1 LKKRK
6 ATVLGVPLELG
17 ASKQGAAGGPA
28 AIRRAG
34 VLKILQDLGL
44 AVEDL
49 GDLKVPKAEKPRANS
64 KLKHGKEILE
74 VCKELEKKTFAAARS
89 GAVPITLGG
98 DHSLGVGSVSGV
110 SRAYKET
117 ENKSIGLI
125 WVDAH
130 ADINT
135 PETSPSGNVH
145 GMPVAHILGLG
156 DKSFARIGG
165 YAPKVNPRNVCL
177 IGTRD
182 VDKAEAV
189 VLRKSGIRVFSMQE
203 IDRFGMG
210 ACVEQAIDIASD
222 ATAGFHVSF
231 DIDVVDPGAAP
242 GTGTLKRGG
251 LTYREAHL
259 LMELAADSERL
270 LGLDLV
276 EVNPLED
283 VQNATAVIAAE
294 LIGSALGKSIY

>member
-1 LKKRK
+1 LKRR
-6 ATVLGVPLELG
+6 ATVIGVPLDLG
-17 ASKQGAAGGPA
+17 ASKQGASGGPA

-34 VLKILQDLGL
+34 LLTLLEELGL
-44 AVEDL
+44 DVEDQ
-49 GDLKVPKAEKPRANS
+49 GDLAIPKPAAPRPGTKLRHGAAILKV
-64 KLKHGKEILE
+64 
-74 VCKELEKKTFAAARS
+74 CQELEKRAHDAAKAGRT
-89 GAVPITLGG
+89 PITIGG

-110 SRAYKET
+110 SRAWRDQGK
-117 ENKSIGLI
+117 NIGLI

-135 PETSPSGNVH
+135 PESSPSGNVH

-156 DKSFARIGG
+156 DRGFARLGG
-165 YAPKVNPRNVCL
+165 YSPKVQPRNTCL

-182 VDKAEAV
+182 VDQAEAV
-189 VLRKSGIRVFSMQE
+189 NLRKSGIRVFSMQE

-222 ATAGFHVSF
+222 ATAGFHLSF

-242 GTGTLKRGG
+242 GTGTIKRGG

-270 LGLDLV
+270 LGLDVV

-283 VQNATAVIAAE
+283 VQNATAVIASE
-294 LIGSALGKSIY
+294 LIASAMGKNIY

>member
-1 LKKRK
+1 M
-6 ATVLGVPLELG
+6 PLEYG
-17 ASKQGAAGGPA
+17 ASKQGASGGPA

-34 VLKILQDLGL
+34 VLKALEDLGV
-44 AVEDL
+44 AVEDT
-49 GDLKVPKAEKPRANS
+49 GDIAVPKSSPPRPNA
-64 KLKHGKEILE
+64 KLKHGPAILK
-74 VCKELEKKTFAAARS
+74 VCDELQKRVHAAVKNGS
-89 GAVPITLGG
+89 TPITLGG
-98 DHSLGVGSVSGV
+98 DHSLGVGSVTGV
-110 SRAYKET
+110 SRAYRE
-117 ENKSIGLI
+117 EGRNIGLI

-156 DKSFARIGG
+156 DKSFARLGG
-165 YAPKVNPRNVCL
+165 YAPKVQARNVCL

-189 VLRKSGIRVFSMQE
+189 NLRKSGVRVFSMQE

-210 ACVEQAIDIASD
+210 ACVEQAIDIAND
-222 ATAGFHVSF
+222 ATAGFHLSF
-231 DIDVVDPGAAP
+231 DIDAVDPGNAP
-242 GTGTLKRGG
+242 GTGTIKRGG

-270 LGLDLV
+270 LGVDLV

-283 VQNATAVIAAE
+283 VQNATAVIASE
-294 LIGSALGKSIY
+294 LIASALGKSIY

>member
-1 LKKRK
+1 MKRR
-6 ATVLGVPLELG
+6 ATVIGVPLDLG
-17 ASKQGAAGGPA
+17 ASKQGASGGPA

-34 VLKILQDLGL
+34 VLKALEDLGI
-44 AVEDL
+44 AVEDT
-49 GDLKVPKAEKPRANS
+49 GDLVVPKARPITGKP
-64 KLKHGKEILE
+64 KLRHGSTILK
-74 VCKELEKKTFAAARS
+74 VCKDLAERTYQAVKDS
-89 GAVPITLGG
+89 SVPITLGG

-110 SRAYKET
+110 SDAYREESK
-117 ENKSIGLI
+117 NIGLI

-145 GMPVAHILGLG
+145 GMPVAHILGMG
-156 DKSFARIGG
+156 DRDFARLRGFH
-165 YAPKVNPRNVCL
+165 PKVQPRNVCL

-182 VDKAEAV
+182 VDKAEAIN
-189 VLRKSGIRVFSMQE
+189 LRKSGIRVFSMQE

-210 ACVEQAIDIASD
+210 ACVEQAIDIAND
-222 ATAGFHVSF
+222 ATAGFHLSF
-231 DIDVVDPGAAP
+231 DIDAVDPGNAP

-283 VQNATAVIAAE
+283 VQNSTAVLATE
-294 LIGSALGKSIY
+294 LIASAMGKSIY

>member
-1 LKKRK
+1 MKRR
-6 ATVLGVPLELG
+6 ASVLGVPLDLG
-17 ASKQGAAGGPA
+17 ASKQGASGGPA

-34 VLKILQDLGL
+34 LISLLEEIGV
-44 AVEDL
+44 AVEDA
-49 GDLKVPKAEKPRANS
+49 GDLQVPASSRPGSRRLRHGPAI
-64 KLKHGKEILE
+64 LK
-74 VCKELEKKTFAAARS
+74 VCKELAAATERTVRG
-89 GAVPITLGG
+89 GATPITLGG
-98 DHSLGVGSVSGV
+98 DHSLGLGSVAGV
-110 SRAYKET
+110 AKAYRADDK
-117 ENKSIGLI
+117 KIGLI

-135 PETSPSGNVH
+135 PATSPTGNVH

-156 DKSFARIGG
+156 DKQFAGVGG
-165 YAPKVNPRNVCL
+165 FKPKVEPRNVCL

-182 VDKAEAV
+182 VDKAEAKI
-189 VLRKSGIRVFSMQE
+189 LRQSGVRVFSMQE

-210 ACVEQAIDIASD
+210 VCVEQAIDIASD
-222 ATAGFHVSF
+222 GTAGFHLSF
-231 DIDVVDPGAAP
+231 DIDVVDPGYAP
-242 GTGTLKRGG
+242 GTGTIKRGG

-283 VQNATAVIAAE
+283 VQNSTAVVAVE
-294 LIGSALGKSIY
+294 LIASAMGKSIY

>member
-1 LKKRK
+1 MPVKRK
-6 ATVLGVPLELG
+6 ASLIGVPLEYG
-17 ASKQGAAGGPA
+17 ASKQGASGGPA

-34 VLKILQDLGL
+34 VLKALEDLGV
-44 AVEDL
+44 AVEDT
-49 GDLKVPKAEKPRANS
+49 GDIHVPKSAPARSNS
-64 KLKHGKEILE
+64 KLKHGPAILK
-74 VCKELEKKTFAAARS
+74 VCDELQKRVHAAIKN

-98 DHSLGVGSVSGV
+98 DHSLGVGSVTGV
-110 SRAYKET
+110 SRAYRE
-117 ENKSIGLI
+117 EGRNIGLI

-145 GMPVAHILGLG
+145 GMPVAHVLGMG
-156 DKSFARIGG
+156 DKSFARLGG
-165 YAPKVNPRNVCL
+165 YAPKVQARNVCL

-182 VDKAEAV
+182 VDKAEAAN
-189 VLRKSGIRVFSMQE
+189 LRKSGVRVFSMQE

-222 ATAGFHVSF
+222 ATAGFHLSF
-231 DIDVVDPGAAP
+231 DIDAVDPGNAP
-242 GTGTLKRGG
+242 GTGTVKRGG

-259 LMELAADSERL
+259 LMELAADSERM
-270 LGLDLV
+270 LGVDLV

-283 VQNATAVIAAE
+283 VQNSTAVIASE
-294 LIGSALGKSIY
+294 LIASALGKSIY

>member
-1 LKKRK
+1 MKRK
-6 ATVLGVPLELG
+6 ATVLGVPLDYG
-17 ASKQGAAGGPA
+17 ASKQGASGGPA

-34 VLKILQDLGL
+34 LLKALEDIGVY
-44 AVEDL
+44 VEDA
-49 GDLKVPKAEKPRANS
+49 GDLHIPPSTLKKGA
-64 KLKHGKEILE
+64 KLKHGPAILK
-74 VCKELEKKTFAAARS
+74 VCQELERKVHAACRD
-89 GAVPITLGG
+89 GRIPITLGG
-98 DHSLGVGSVSGV
+98 DHSLGVGSVTGV
-110 SRAYKET
+110 SRAYRDEGK
-117 ENKSIGLI
+117 NIGLI

-156 DKSFARIGG
+156 DKGFARLGG
-165 YAPKVNPRNVCL
+165 YSPKLQPRNVCL

-182 VDKAEAV
+182 VDKQEAV
-189 VLRKSGIRVFSMQE
+189 NLRKSGVRVFSMQE

-210 ACVEQAIDIASD
+210 ACVEQAIDIAND

-231 DIDVVDPGAAP
+231 DIDVVDPGSAP
-242 GTGTLKRGG
+242 GTGTIKRGG

-283 VQNATAVIAAE
+283 VQNATAVIASE
-294 LIGSALGKSIY
+294 LIASAMGKSIY

>member
-1 LKKRK
+1 MKRR
-6 ATVLGVPLELG
+6 ATVLGVPLDLG
-17 ASKQGAAGGPA
+17 ASKQGASGGPA

-34 VLKILQDLGL
+34 LMRLLKEIGVD
-44 AVEDL
+44 ASDA
-49 GDLKVPKAEKPRANS
+49 GDLSVPAS
-64 KLKHGKEILE
+64 KGVGSKRLRHGDAILK
-74 VCKELEKKTFAAARS
+74 VCKDLSARVEKAVRA
-89 GAVPITLGG
+89 GATPITLGG
-98 DHSLGVGSVSGV
+98 DHSLGLGSVSGTAK
-110 SRAYKET
+110 AYKAQGS
-117 ENKSIGLI
+117 KIGLI

-135 PETSPSGNVH
+135 PATSPSGNVH

-156 DKSFARIGG
+156 DKAFARVGG
-165 YAPKVNPRNVCL
+165 FSPKVEPRNVCL

-182 VDKAEAV
+182 VDKAEARI
-189 VLRKSGIRVFSMQE
+189 LRQSGIRVFSMTE

-210 ACVEQAIDIASD
+210 VCVEQAIDIASD
-222 ATAGFHVSF
+222 GTAGFHLSF
-231 DIDVVDPGAAP
+231 DIDVVDPGYAP
-242 GTGTLKRGG
+242 GTGTIKRGG

-283 VQNATAVIAAE
+283 VQNSTAVVAVE
-294 LIGSALGKSIY
+294 LIASAMGKSIY

>member
-1 LKKRK
+1 MKRR
-6 ATVLGVPLELG
+6 ATVLGVPLDLG
-17 ASKQGAAGGPA
+17 ASKQGASGGPA

-34 VLKILQDLGL
+34 LLKALEALEID
-44 AVEDL
+44 VEDL
-49 GDLKVPKAEKPRANS
+49 GDIEIPKSAAPRPGA
-64 KLKHGKEILE
+64 KLKHGAAILK
-74 VCKELEKKTFAAARS
+74 VCADLEKKAYAAAKAGR
-89 GAVPITLGG
+89 VPITLGG

-110 SRAYKET
+110 SRAWKDQGK
-117 ENKSIGLI
+117 NVGLI

-156 DKSFARIGG
+156 DKGFARLGG
-165 YAPKVNPRNVCL
+165 FSPKVQARNTCL

-182 VDKAEAV
+182 VDKAEAIN
-189 VLRKSGIRVFSMQE
+189 LRKSGVRVFSMQE

-210 ACVEQAIDIASD
+210 ACVEQAIDIAND
-222 ATAGFHVSF
+222 ATAGFHLSF
-231 DIDVVDPGAAP
+231 DVDVVDPGAAP
-242 GTGTLKRGG
+242 GTGTIKRGG

-283 VQNATAVIAAE
+283 VQNATAVIASE
-294 LIGSALGKSIY
+294 LIASAMGKNIY